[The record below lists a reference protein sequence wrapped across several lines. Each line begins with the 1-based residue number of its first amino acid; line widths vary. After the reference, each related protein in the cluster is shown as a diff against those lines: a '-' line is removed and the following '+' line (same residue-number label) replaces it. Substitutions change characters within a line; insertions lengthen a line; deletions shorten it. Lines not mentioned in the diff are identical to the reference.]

1 MKKILLLSGILVFL
15 MSCKDDSAPTTPA
28 NPILADSTSIYFP
41 PTTGDWET
49 TSASSLGW
57 NTDSIASLYNNLQ
70 ANGTRAFI
78 VLKNGKIVL
87 EQYWGKTLLGN
98 ADFDADK
105 IWYWASAGKTLT
117 GFTVGKAE
125 EEGHLNLSDKTSK
138 YLGENWTSLTKE
150 QQDKITVWHQLTMTS
165 GLDDV
170 RADDTSASSLVYKS
184 DAGTR
189 WAYHNAPYTLLERVV
204 ENATGQDYNTYF
216 NTVLQNKIGMTGY
229 WQWSEELHLYL
240 SNARSAARFGILMQN
255 NGVWDGTRL
264 LNTEYLDASIATSQ
278 QINKAYG
285 YLWWLNGSESYHVPQ
300 SQIEFPGMF
309 LPDAPADV
317 YSAMGKNGQY
327 ISISPSNGLVIIR
340 MGDSPDQS
348 LVPLLYLNSIWKMM
362 MGAID

>member
-1 MKKILLLSGILVFL
+1 MKKIILLVGMLTFL
-15 MSCKDDSAPTTPA
+15 FACKDDNTPVA
-28 NPILADSTSIYFP
+28 SESPKTVDSTSIYFP
-41 PTTGDWET
+41 PLAGYWES
-49 TSASSLGW
+49 TSSSSLGW
-57 NTDSIASLYNNLQ
+57 NTDSITSLYKNLQ
-70 ANGTRAFI
+70 ANDTRAFI

-87 EQYWGKTLLGN
+87 EEYWGKTLLGN
-98 ADFDADK
+98 TDFDADK
-105 IWYWASAGKTLT
+105 IWYWASAAKTLT

-125 EEGHLNLSDKTSK
+125 EDGLLNLSDKTSK

-170 RADDTSASSLVYKS
+170 RADDTSASSLVYKA

-216 NTVLQNKIGMTGY
+216 NTVLQNEIGMTGY

-264 LNTEYLDASIATSQ
+264 LNKEFTDASITTSQ

-309 LPDAPADV
+309 LPYAPADV

-327 ISISPSNGLVIIR
+327 VSISPSNGLVIIR
-340 MGDSPDQS
+340 MGDTPDQS
-348 LVPLLYLNSIWKMM
+348 LVPLLYLNDIWKMM
-362 MGAID
+362 MGVID